1 MNDLRV
7 RRGWL
12 AILAGMIGCGACA
25 AADVSPE
32 APPSFSLSP
41 LSAIKDL
48 PDEYRPRIQAVMR
61 KPVLHVRGPVETF
74 RCNPDFYHWL
84 LDHPDRAVRAWLK
97 LGAKCMLIDDRGNG
111 RFGCKD
117 KDGNDVHWDSV
128 VHDPEL
134 RVWYAEGVVK
144 PSLLLPQ
151 VPVRAVFVM
160 QMAQGHDMNG
170 KKVMRHQGEL
180 MLQIDSKAAALAAR
194 ILGASAPHM
203 AEQYVGQIQTF
214 FAAMAWYLGEHPER
228 TRMLFGE

>member
-12 AILAGMIGCGACA
+12 VILAGLVGCA
-25 AADVSPE
+25 ASAAAGPSTE
-32 APPSFSLSP
+32 APRPPSFPP
-41 LSAIKDL
+41 LSIL
-48 PDEYRPRIQAVMR
+48 QEMPEEYRPRVQAVLR
-61 KPVLHVRGPVETF
+61 KPVLRVQGPVESF

-97 LGAKCMLIDDRGNG
+97 LGAKCMTIDDRGNG

-117 KDGNDVHWDSV
+117 RDGSDVHWDSV
-128 VHDPEL
+128 VREADK

-160 QMAQGHDMNG
+160 QMVEGRDNSG
-170 KKVMRHQGEL
+170 RKVMRHQGEL
-180 MLQIDSKAAALAAR
+180 ILQTDSKAASLAAR
-194 ILGASAPHM
+194 LMGASAPHM

-214 FAAMAWYLGEHPER
+214 FAALSWYLNEHPDR
-228 TRMLFGE
+228 TRTLFAE